1 MGDTMS
7 FSERLKKAMAE
18 RNISQAELSVLTG
31 IGRSSISQ
39 YLSGKNQPKDATI
52 KKLAEAL
59 DCSADYL
66 KGLLEDSPQND
77 KIIFKKVSVAE
88 AAKRL
93 GVCQQAV
100 RVALQQG
107 TAPYGYAWKV
117 KSKWSYHISPKKLD
131 DYIGIDT
138 SDNINNE

>member
-1 MGDTMS
+1 
-7 FSERLKKAMAE
+7 MAE
-18 RNISQAELSVLTG
+18 RNMNQVELAVLVG
-31 IGRSSISQ
+31 IGKSSISQ
-39 YLSGKNQPKDATI
+39 YLSGKNEPKDATT

-59 DCSADYL
+59 DCSFFYL
-66 KGLLEDSPQND
+66 KGLIEDSPKSD
-77 KIIFKKVSVAE
+77 KIIFRNVSVAE

-93 GVCQQAV
+93 GACQQAV

-117 KSKWSYHISPKKLD
+117 KSKWSYHISLKQLD

-138 SDNINNE
+138 SDNISNERK